1 MKIFVEC
8 ECELLQ
14 ASLDIFLKDYLAP
27 KEEADFVVCDTLL
40 LCQKPTFCIGSD
52 ISLPFTSAQ
61 LLARL
66 DDFVRKNTLN
76 LRSIEA
82 GLDEILA
89 RFKTDLIELFRHAR

>member
-14 ASLDIFLKDYLAP
+14 ASLEIFLKDFLAS
-27 KEEADFVVCDTLL
+27 KDEADFIVCDTLL
-40 LCQKPTFCIGSD
+40 LSQKPTFCVGSD
-52 ISLPFTSAQ
+52 ISLPFTNAQ
-61 LLARL
+61 LIARL

-76 LRSIEA
+76 IRSIEV

-89 RFKTDLIELFRHAR
+89 RFKSDLIELFRHAR